1 VKTPQEKQ
9 MEFILENL
17 ADVAARQARS
27 ERQIH
32 ALQAI
37 VKTGM
42 KMLVGLTA
50 AQKKTDAAV
59 RELAVSHKELAVSHK
74 ELADSHKKTEEAL
87 RELAASQKRWF
98 DRNPNGKA

>member
-74 ELADSHKKTEEAL
+74 KTEEAL

>member
-1 VKTPQEKQ
+1 

-17 ADVAARQARS
+17 AAVAVGQARS

-32 ALQAI
+32 ALQSI

-42 KMLVGLTA
+42 KMLAGLTA

-59 RELAVSHKELAVSHK
+59 REMAVSHKELAVSHK
-74 ELADSHKKTEEAL
+74 ELAASHKELVDSHKKTEEAL

-98 DRNPNGKA
+98 DRGPNGRA